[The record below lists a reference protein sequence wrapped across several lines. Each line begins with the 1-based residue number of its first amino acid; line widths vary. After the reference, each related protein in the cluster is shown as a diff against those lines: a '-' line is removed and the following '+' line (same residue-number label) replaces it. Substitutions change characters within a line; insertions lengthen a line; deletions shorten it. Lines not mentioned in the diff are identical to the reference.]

1 MNAPFPSTTEPASEA
16 LFERAVLS
24 LPGGNTRST
33 LFVPPHPPYARRG
46 RGYIVVDVDGHEV
59 IDLQANMSALVH
71 GHAHPVVLAAMV
83 SAANEGC
90 SVGLPTESEVDL
102 ASHLVGRI
110 EALELVRFANS
121 GTEAIMSA
129 LRLARAYTGRDAILR
144 FDGCYHGAYDAVLP
158 DGSPGVPSEYTATV
172 VSVPYGDIEQFEVAL
187 RRNASRLAAVIIDL
201 IPNRLGLVPA
211 PVDFARAVGEMTRQ
225 HNVLLIVDEVI
236 SFRLEYGGFHTA
248 FELDPDLIALGKVIG
263 GGLPVGAFGG
273 RRSIM
278 EMFDPRR
285 PDHLDHAG
293 TFTANPVVMRAG
305 LTALDLL
312 TRSEIERINKL
323 GDMLRGHLMELGFQV
338 NGRGSLSRLMGLDAT
353 TVWWQLYRAGILIG
367 RDGLMCVG
375 TVMTERTI
383 EQIVDRFTAIAHRSG
398 RL

>member
-1 MNAPFPSTTEPASEA
+1 M
-16 LFERAVLS
+16 
-24 LPGGNTRST
+24 
-33 LFVPPHPPYARRG
+33 
-46 RGYIVVDVDGHEV
+46 
-59 IDLQANMSALVH
+59 
-71 GHAHPVVLAAMV
+71 
-83 SAANEGC
+83 
-90 SVGLPTESEVDL
+90 DL

-129 LRLARAYTGRDAILR
+129 LQLARAYTGRDAILR

-158 DGSPGVPSEYTATV
+158 DGSAGVPSQYPATV

-211 PVDFARAVGEMTRQ
+211 PVHFARAVREMTRQ

-236 SFRLEYGGFHTA
+236 SSRLEYGGFHTA
-248 FELDPDLIALGKVIG
+248 YELDPDLIALGKVIG

-305 LTALDLL
+305 LAALELL
-312 TRSEIERINKL
+312 TRSEIERINRL
-323 GDMLRGHLMELGFQV
+323 GDMLRRHLMDLGFQV
-338 NGRGSLSRLMGLDAT
+338 NGRGSLSRLMSVDAA
-353 TVWWQLYRAGILIG
+353 TVWWRLYRAGILIG

-383 EQIVDRFTAIAHRSG
+383 EQIVDRFTAIAHRSR